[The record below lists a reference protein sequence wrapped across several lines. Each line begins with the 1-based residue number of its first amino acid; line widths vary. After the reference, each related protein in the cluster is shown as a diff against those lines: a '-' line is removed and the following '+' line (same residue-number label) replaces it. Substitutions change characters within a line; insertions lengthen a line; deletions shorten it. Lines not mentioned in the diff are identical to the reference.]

1 MFRTVFMLCG
11 LVLMGTTA
19 RGESPALPSSA
30 LLAPYEKIPKNKTE
44 LIETLLGEMREG
56 GEFLFKDYFGPD
68 RKQTA
73 DFLTQALSRGIDP
86 AQLAKDFETLDS
98 NPRSMMA
105 FLERLQRNSSRIPY
119 LSESLKDAQQTLEKT
134 PKFRPTFYRC
144 AAAAAFALNARDM
157 LFSVRNVAVPPGDEV
172 ADDEFAHRATL
183 ISLAGIAF
191 AGAYCSADFLLGK
204 KVFAEVVTEQK
215 RRKRNAEVLKKV
227 ETLVQ
232 DLDKQRLPGKRGYYF
247 TRASEDKVEVLK
259 ALLTQAG
266 PPQTPHQSFFRG
278 PIWQSILK
286 EEAELNVLKKATE
299 NLTPLEV
306 QDLMK
311 HLITSGIKSAK
322 KFPVDE
328 KAAEAQLEMMKSL
341 KSWLD
346 ANGKQVP
353 LSNVIETTFRLEN
366 ESRDRRAATLNPD
379 FMTKAC
385 LTSLALSVF
394 IGDYVMSL
402 GTEPMAMDWPGEDEY
417 LRKYQH
423 EIFAATAIA
432 LVSPCMAKVIG
443 FRRFL
448 SDQLD
453 TVEEIEA
460 NKPYSGLRENE
471 WSMIRKSLALL
482 GDQNIKG
489 NPLTPEQARA
499 KSAREIIGLLTS
511 AESHFSGALFPEA
524 PGVVE
529 RCARSLAKIIVGRR
543 SATAGRTPQ
552 GGISQ

>member
-1 MFRTVFMLCG
+1 
-11 LVLMGTTA
+11 
-19 RGESPALPSSA
+19 
-30 LLAPYEKIPKNKTE
+30 
-44 LIETLLGEMREG
+44 
-56 GEFLFKDYFGPD
+56 
-68 RKQTA
+68 
-73 DFLTQALSRGIDP
+73 
-86 AQLAKDFETLDS
+86 
-98 NPRSMMA
+98 
-105 FLERLQRNSSRIPY
+105 
-119 LSESLKDAQQTLEKT
+119 
-134 PKFRPTFYRC
+134 
-144 AAAAAFALNARDM
+144 
-157 LFSVRNVAVPPGDEV
+157 
-172 ADDEFAHRATL
+172 
-183 ISLAGIAF
+183 
-191 AGAYCSADFLLGK
+191 
-204 KVFAEVVTEQK
+204 
-215 RRKRNAEVLKKV
+215 
-227 ETLVQ
+227 
-232 DLDKQRLPGKRGYYF
+232 
-247 TRASEDKVEVLK
+247 
-259 ALLTQAG
+259 
-266 PPQTPHQSFFRG
+266 
-278 PIWQSILK
+278 
-286 EEAELNVLKKATE
+286 
-299 NLTPLEV
+299 
-306 QDLMK
+306 
-311 HLITSGIKSAK
+311 
-322 KFPVDE
+322 
-328 KAAEAQLEMMKSL
+328 
-341 KSWLD
+341 
-346 ANGKQVP
+346 
-353 LSNVIETTFRLEN
+353 
-366 ESRDRRAATLNPD
+366 
-379 FMTKAC
+379 
-385 LTSLALSVF
+385 
-394 IGDYVMSL
+394 MSL